1 MEVKHFQAWAVI
13 FKDGEPMRLTPF
25 SRTFRFPKK
34 RSNKTMSRLL
44 RVALS
49 KAGHIEQP
57 YSIDEILDKI
67 ELNEYSA
74 ELMLQHLLLYISK
87 RENHAHS

>member
-1 MEVKHFQAWAVI
+1 
-13 FKDGEPMRLTPF
+13 
-25 SRTFRFPKK
+25 
-34 RSNKTMSRLL
+34 MSRLL

-74 ELMLQHLLLYISK
+74 ELMLQHLLLHHVNLLLYIAK
-87 RENHAHS
+87 QEVTK